1 LVSEGDDVA
10 RRTTFDVEVF
20 AYEEETKPTGGS
32 DQDDDDD
39 SSSSNDGLTVESN
52 PVPGFMAVE
61 ALSMLAAVVLIRR
74 KKSFD

>member
-1 LVSEGDDVA
+1 MVSEGDDVA
-10 RRTTFDVEVF
+10 RSTTFDVEVF
-20 AYEEETKPTGGS
+20 AYEEETKPTGES
-32 DQDDDDD
+32 DQDDDD